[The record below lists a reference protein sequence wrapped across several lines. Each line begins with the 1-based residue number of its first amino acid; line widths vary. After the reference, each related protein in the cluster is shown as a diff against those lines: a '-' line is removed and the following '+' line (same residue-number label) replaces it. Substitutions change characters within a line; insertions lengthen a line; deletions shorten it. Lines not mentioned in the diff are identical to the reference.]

1 MSHRLSQNGFTLIEL
16 MIVVAIV
23 AILVSI
29 AVPLLRTHYEK
40 AKLTE
45 LTGSM
50 SATAAA
56 VAAYYQDN
64 YVFPPVAQTSVRMIA
79 TTLGVAI
86 PQGSLTRIS
95 SVNVAANTGAI
106 TFVIQ
111 NIGDTVDGSS
121 LVLTPTTSTEGSI
134 MWNWSASAGFPN
146 DLVPKR

>member
-1 MSHRLSQNGFTLIEL
+1 MSPRLWTKGFTLIEL

-29 AVPLLRTHYEK
+29 AVPMMKLHYEK

-45 LTGSM
+45 VTGSM
-50 SATAAA
+50 SGAAAA

-64 YVFPPVAQTSVRMIA
+64 YFFPQNAQTSIAMFA

-86 PQGSLTRIS
+86 PPATLSRIS
-95 SVNVAANTGAI
+95 SVNLAANLGTI

-111 NIGDTVDGSS
+111 NIGSNVDGSS
-121 LVLTPTTSTEGSI
+121 LILSPSTTNEGAVI
-134 MWNWSASAGFPN
+134 WSWGASAGFPKS
-146 DLVPKR
+146 LVPTK